1 MPTNF
6 QDAGADMP
14 ISAVRR
20 LTNIFF
26 LVDTSGS
33 MADHGKIDAVN
44 NAMHEA
50 IPIVRDFAA
59 KDAAHKIQCSVLEF
73 NSGVKWITE
82 KPVDAEDLQWI
93 DLKACGGTCLG
104 SAYAEL
110 AKKLTRG
117 EGGYMAKHANNAPI
131 IILLTDGYPTDDAA
145 AGLAALKKTRW
156 YTAAV
161 KIAIEITGGDVS
173 KQQLIDFTGT
183 NELVIPVGS
192 DRLQHE
198 LKNIVVASMTNSANA
213 QDVVNAVVGGKSERI
228 SETIPSLNID
238 PAPISE
244 TPKPATGTI
253 GLDDFEF

>member
-6 QDAGADMP
+6 HDAGADIP
-14 ISAVRR
+14 NSAVRR

-26 LVDTSGS
+26 LIDTSGS

-50 IPIVRDFAA
+50 IPIVREFAA

-93 DLKACGGTCLG
+93 DLEARGGTYLG
-104 SAYAEL
+104 AAYAEL

-117 EGGYMAKHANNAPI
+117 EGGYMAKHLNNAPI
-131 IILLTDGYPTDDAA
+131 IILLTDGYPLDDAA
-145 AGLAALKKTRW
+145 AGLATLKKSRW
-156 YTAAV
+156 FDAAV
-161 KIAIEITGGDVS
+161 RIAIEITGGDVNR
-173 KQQLIDFTGT
+173 QQLLDFAKGP
-183 NELVIPVGS
+183 ELVIPVDS

-198 LKNIVVASMTNSANA
+198 LTNIVVASMTNSANA
-213 QDVVNAVVGGKSERI
+213 QDVINAVVGGRSERI
-228 SETIPSLNID
+228 SEAIPSMNID